1 MNHLGKTSYKY
12 DVELQESLFEFIGSF
27 DNVYDTF
34 ILKLSDKEKIKID
47 EIKKRKVYYE
57 INQVYK

>member
-1 MNHLGKTSYKY
+1 MNHLGKISFKY
-12 DVELQESLFEFIGSF
+12 DVDLQIALHKFMGSF
-27 DNVYDTF
+27 ENVYDTF

-57 INQVYK
+57 IN